1 MRITGLE
8 PGTYIIREI
17 ETLKGFTLSGDV
29 IKIKLDEYYVVPEK
43 MKQWINYT
51 TIQTGVN
58 LAVTGIMWAGLALM
72 VISGTVGITKKLRKS
87 SKNKR

>member
-1 MRITGLE
+1 MRITGLK

-29 IKIKLDEYYVVPEK
+29 IKVKLDEYYAVPEK

-72 VISGTVGITKKLRKS
+72 VVSGIIGLVKRRKQRKS
-87 SKNKR
+87 KS

>member
-1 MRITGLE
+1 MSITGLK

-29 IKIKLDEYYVVPEK
+29 IKVKLDEYYVVPKK
-43 MKQWINYT
+43 MKKWINYT

-72 VISGTVGITKKLRKS
+72 VISGTVGLVKRQKRR
-87 SKNKR
+87 KNK